1 MNLQDQLNQ
10 FMQTHHVKQE
20 DVAKGVGVS
29 SAMISQWR
37 QGKYM
42 GKNEDVEIKVAAYL
56 ERERGKLARPEL
68 TQVFVNTPTAQKM
81 LQMLRLAHL
90 ERENGVL
97 YAQAGTGKTTTIRH
111 YAKQYPDTIVLE
123 VNPTYTPAVVLKT
136 IAKKIGANATGSL
149 NDINE
154 AVLEKLSDSGRLII
168 VDEAENLSTKSLEI
182 LRRLHDHAQ
191 VGLVLVGMPK
201 LLVNLMGKRGE
212 LAQLYQRVGLH
223 LPLPE
228 KVANNELAQIA
239 RVTLPSLPDDAL
251 KEMVLMVNGSPR
263 RLWKAMKLIHS
274 MSQTHN
280 TEMNVEMVHEA
291 KQMLIHANEG

>member
-29 SAMISQWR
+29 STMISLWR

-90 ERENGVL
+90 ERENALL
-97 YAQAGTGKTTTIRH
+97 YAQAGMGKTTTIKH
-111 YAKQYPDTIVLE
+111 YAQQYPDVILIEADVTD
-123 VNPTYTPAVVLKT
+123 TPAVVLKT
-136 IAKKIGANATGSL
+136 IAKKIGTPTTGTL
-149 NDINE
+149 HDIKE
-154 AVLEKLSDSGRLII
+154 GILEKLSYSGRMII
-168 VDEAENLSTKSLEI
+168 VDEAEQLSIKSLEI
-182 LRRLHDHAQ
+182 LRRLHDKAGI
-191 VGLVLVGMPK
+191 GLVLVGMPR

-212 LAQLYQRVGLH
+212 LAQLYSRIGFH
-223 LPLPE
+223 LSLPE
-228 KVANNELAQIA
+228 KVAKNELLQMA
-239 RVTLPSLPDDAL
+239 RVVLPSTPENVL
-251 KEMVLMVNGSPR
+251 KELVMISHGSPR
-263 RLWKAMKLIHS
+263 HLWKAMKLVYGI
-274 MSQTHN
+274 SQTN
-280 TEMNVEMVHEA
+280 QEPISSEMVQEA
-291 KQMLIHANEG
+291 KQTLVQYED